1 MARQPIVLTSNLIP
15 NLEPNTG
22 ALANIYS
29 NQDPVNRDPIV
40 ENEDGTFTIPT
51 YERTVVDDILMTLI
65 GRCTAELGQ
74 RYATFTE

>member
-29 NQDPVNRDPIV
+29 NKDPVNRDPIV

-51 YERTVVDDILMTLI
+51 YERTVVDDIPDDFDWSKFNC
-65 GRCTAELGQ
+65 RNV
-74 RYATFTE
+74 FVS